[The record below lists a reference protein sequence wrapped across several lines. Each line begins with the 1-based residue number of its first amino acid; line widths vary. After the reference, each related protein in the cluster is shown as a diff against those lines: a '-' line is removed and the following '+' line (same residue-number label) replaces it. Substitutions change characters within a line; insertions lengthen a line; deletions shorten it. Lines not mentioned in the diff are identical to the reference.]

1 MSLRNANG
9 NEIRRQLEEGNGDS
23 HTKTKRFERSVLY
36 GLVGLAWGLLAPAP
50 VSAASIATIAEWQG
64 YSNGVDAG
72 GVGEFVPDKGFT
84 SLHVDELDLAFN
96 ASGSPVDDVIILQF
110 TATYKDG
117 STSPV
122 CGMGADLS
130 EGTERQNDEIVDLSN
145 DRRYPRRR
153 FDSYYPGARFRDEL
167 GGRTYRPVRFRP
179 PFTEGRRGCGRSGRT
194 GSLARVTES
203 RSQFKSPTII
213 SNFRAVRLSG

>member
-72 GVGEFVPDKGFT
+72 GVG
-84 SLHVDELDLAFN
+84 
-96 ASGSPVDDVIILQF
+96 
-110 TATYKDG
+110 
-117 STSPV
+117 
-122 CGMGADLS
+122 
-130 EGTERQNDEIVDLSN
+130 
-145 DRRYPRRR
+145 
-153 FDSYYPGARFRDEL
+153 
-167 GGRTYRPVRFRP
+167 
-179 PFTEGRRGCGRSGRT
+179 
-194 GSLARVTES
+194 
-203 RSQFKSPTII
+203 
-213 SNFRAVRLSG
+213 

>member
-72 GVGEFVPDKGFT
+72 GVGEYVPDKGFT

-117 STSPV
+117 STSTSGPTGFFQV
-122 CGMGADLS
+122 G
-130 EGTERQNDEIVDLSN
+130 GTDVLFKI
-145 DRRYPRRR
+145 YPYAEWVPI
-153 FDSYYPGARFRDEL
+153 FPKAPN
-167 GGRTYRPVRFRP
+167 GRTMKSLTYQMTDATPG
-179 PFTEGRRGCGRSGRT
+179 EGST
-194 GSLARVTES
+194 V
-203 RSQFKSPTII
+203 II
-213 SNFRAVRLSG
+213 QAHGFETN